1 MPETISKKEV
11 LFMPTYYVGVD
22 VSKFK
27 HTCCIIDEQGEV
39 LRNSFDFSNSKE
51 GFDSL
56 IEIFSSISQS
66 KSSFQIVM
74 EATGHYHEC
83 LFRYLIANYYSVQI
97 KNPVVIA
104 RFKQSEY
111 LDKAK
116 TDNLDALLIAQYA
129 SKHPFSPSMLK
140 SYNIERIRRI
150 SRAKYFL
157 YQDKERI
164 VNHLHR
170 YLDESFPELIPFFRK
185 REDIK
190 RYQGRNFF
198 DSKTIL
204 WFLENFPSA
213 KKFSTARSETADKL
227 RRMSRGSFSLIKFNQ
242 LRNIAKNSIGVSFIE
257 TETVIIQL
265 VRELKMI
272 QERNDELDKLLNP
285 LIDETAPNLL
295 TIPGIGYRLAGI
307 LVSEIGDA
315 SNFQTADKLV
325 KFAGLDVKVYQSGT
339 IEKHGAIRK
348 RGSPLLRYGLF
359 QAAEKTRIHCNE
371 IAEFYSKKKSEG
383 KHPICA
389 LTHTARKILR
399 ITWALLKTGQNYSKP
414 ISD

>member
-1 MPETISKKEV
+1 
-11 LFMPTYYVGVD
+11 MPTYYVGID

-27 HTCCIIDEQGEV
+27 HTCCIIDGNGEIV
-39 LRNSFDFSNSKE
+39 KKSFDFSNSKE

-56 IEIFSSISQS
+56 IEIFKSIDQS
-66 KSSFQIVM
+66 ESLFQIVM

-83 LFRYLIANYYSVQI
+83 LFRYLVANNYLVQI

-157 YQDKERI
+157 YQDKERTI
-164 VNHLHR
+164 NHLHR
-170 YLDESFPELIPFFRK
+170 YLDESFPELVPFLRK
-185 REDIK
+185 RGDIK

-198 DSKTIL
+198 DSKTTL
-204 WFLENFPSA
+204 WFVENFPSA
-213 KKFSTARSETADKL
+213 KKFSNARSETAEKL
-227 RRMSRGSFSLIKFNQ
+227 RRMSKGAFSLIKFNE
-242 LRNIAKNSIGVSFIE
+242 LRKIAKQSIGVSFQE
-257 TETVIIQL
+257 TEEIIIQL
-265 VRELKMI
+265 VQELRST
-272 QERNDELDKLLNP
+272 QERNDKLDELLIP
-285 LIDETAPNLL
+285 LIDETSPNLL
-295 TIPGIGYRLAGI
+295 TVPGIGYRLAGLLI
-307 LVSEIGDA
+307 SEIGDA
-315 SNFQTADKLV
+315 SQFPSADKIV
-325 KFAGLDVKVYQSGT
+325 KFAGLDVRVYQSGT

-348 RGSPLLRYGLF
+348 RGSPLLRYALF
-359 QAAEKTRIHCNE
+359 QAAEKARLHCPE
-371 IAEFYSKKKSEG
+371 IAEFYSKKKGEG

-399 ITWALLKTGQNYSKP
+399 IVWALLKTGQNYSQS

>member
-1 MPETISKKEV
+1 
-11 LFMPTYYVGVD
+11 MPTYFVGID

-27 HTCCIIDEQGEV
+27 HTCCIISEHGEIIKK
-39 LRNSFDFSNSKE
+39 SFDFSNSKE

-56 IEIFSSISQS
+56 IETFKSIDQS
-66 KSSFQIVM
+66 ESLYQIVM

-83 LFRYLIANYYSVQI
+83 LFRYLVANNYLVQI

-157 YQDKERI
+157 YQDKERTI
-164 VNHLHR
+164 NHLHR
-170 YLDESFPELIPFFRK
+170 YLDESFPELIPFLGK
-185 REDIK
+185 RRDIK
-190 RYQGRNFF
+190 RYQSRNFF
-198 DSKTIL
+198 DSKTTL
-204 WFLENFPSA
+204 WFVENFPSA
-213 KKFSTARSETADKL
+213 KKFSNARSETAEKL
-227 RRMSRGSFSLIKFNQ
+227 KRMSKGAFSLVKFNE
-242 LRNIAKNSIGVSFIE
+242 LRKIAKESIGVSFQE
-257 TETVIIQL
+257 TEEIIIQL
-265 VRELKMI
+265 VQELRNI
-272 QERNDELDKLLNP
+272 QERNDKLDELLIP

-295 TIPGIGYRLAGI
+295 TVPGIGYRLAGLLI
-307 LVSEIGDA
+307 SEIGDA
-315 SNFQTADKLV
+315 SQFPSADKII
-325 KFAGLDVKVYQSGT
+325 KFAGLDVRVYQSGT

-348 RGSPLLRYGLF
+348 RGSPLLRYALF
-359 QAAEKTRIHCNE
+359 QAAEKARIHCPE
-371 IAEFYSKKKSEG
+371 IAEFYSKKKGEG

-399 ITWALLKTGQNYSKP
+399 IVWALLKTGQNYSQS

>member
-1 MPETISKKEV
+1 
-11 LFMPTYYVGVD
+11 MPTYFVGID

-27 HTCCIIDEQGEV
+27 HTCCIIDGDGEIIKK
-39 LRNSFDFSNSKE
+39 SFDFSNSKE

-56 IEIFSSISQS
+56 IKIFKSIDQS
-66 KSSFQIVM
+66 ESLFQIVM

-83 LFRYLIANYYSVQI
+83 LFRYLVVNNYLAQI

-116 TDNLDALLIAQYA
+116 TDNLDALIIAQYA

-157 YQDKERI
+157 YQDKERTI
-164 VNHLHR
+164 NHLHR
-170 YLDESFPELIPFFRK
+170 YLDESFPELIPFLRK
-185 REDIK
+185 RGDIK

-198 DSKTIL
+198 DSKTNL

-213 KKFSTARSETADKL
+213 KKFSNARSETAEKL
-227 RRMSRGSFSLIKFNQ
+227 RRMSKGAFSLIKFNE
-242 LRNIAKNSIGVSFIE
+242 LRNIAKNSIGVSFQE
-257 TETVIIQL
+257 TEEIIIQL
-265 VRELKMI
+265 VHELRNI
-272 QERNDELDKLLNP
+272 QERNDRLDELLIP
-285 LIDETAPNLL
+285 LIDETSPNLL
-295 TIPGIGYRLAGI
+295 TVPGIGYRLAGLLI
-307 LVSEIGDA
+307 SEIGDA
-315 SNFQTADKLV
+315 SEFPSADKII
-325 KFAGLDVKVYQSGT
+325 KFAGLDVRVYQSGT

-348 RGSPLLRYGLF
+348 RGSPLLRYALF
-359 QAAEKTRIHCNE
+359 QAAEKARIHCPE
-371 IAEFYSKKKSEG
+371 IAEFYSKKKDEG

-399 ITWALLKTGQNYSKP
+399 IVWALLKTGQNYSQS

>member
-1 MPETISKKEV
+1 MPI
-11 LFMPTYYVGVD
+11 YVGID

-27 HTCCIIDEQGEV
+27 HTCCIIDGNGEV
-39 LRNSFDFSNSKE
+39 IKKSFDFPNSKE

-56 IEIFSSISQS
+56 IETFKLINQPESI
-66 KSSFQIVM
+66 QIVM

-83 LFRYLIANYYSVQI
+83 IFRYLVANNYQVQI

-150 SRAKYFL
+150 ARAKYFL
-157 YQDKERI
+157 YQDKERAI
-164 VNHLHR
+164 NHLHR

-185 REDIK
+185 RGDIK
-190 RYQGRNFF
+190 RYQGRSFF
-198 DSKTIL
+198 DSNTNL

-213 KKFSTARSETADKL
+213 KKFSLARSETAEKL
-227 RRMSRGSFSLIKFNQ
+227 RRMSKGAFSLVKFNE
-242 LRNIAKNSIGVSFIE
+242 LRTIAKNSIGVSFVE
-257 TETVIIQL
+257 TETIIVQL
-265 VRELKMI
+265 VKELRII
-272 QERNDELDKLLNP
+272 QERNEELDQQLEP

-295 TIPGIGYRLAGI
+295 TVPGIGYRLAGLLI
-307 LVSEIGDA
+307 GEIGDA
-315 SNFQTADKLV
+315 SQFPTADKIV
-325 KFAGLDVKVYQSGT
+325 KFAGLDVRVYQSGT
-339 IEKHGAIRK
+339 VEKHGAIRK
-348 RGSPLLRYGLF
+348 RGSPLLRYALF
-359 QAAEKTRIHCNE
+359 QAAEKARIHCPE
-371 IAEFYSKKKSEG
+371 LAEFYSKKKDEG

-399 ITWALLKTGQNYSKP
+399 IVWALLKTGQNYSQFV
-414 ISD
+414 SD

>member
-1 MPETISKKEV
+1 
-11 LFMPTYYVGVD
+11 MPTYFVGID

-27 HTCCIIDEQGEV
+27 HTCCIIDGEGEIIKK
-39 LRNSFDFSNSKE
+39 SFDFSNSKE

-56 IEIFSSISQS
+56 IEVFKSIDQS
-66 KSSFQIVM
+66 ESLYQIVM

-83 LFRYLIANYYSVQI
+83 LFRYLVANNYLVQI
-97 KNPVVIA
+97 KNPVVIV

-157 YQDKERI
+157 YQDKERTI
-164 VNHLHR
+164 NHLHR
-170 YLDESFPELIPFFRK
+170 YLDESFPELIPFLRK
-185 REDIK
+185 RGDIK
-190 RYQGRNFF
+190 RYQGRNIF
-198 DSKTIL
+198 DSKTTL
-204 WFLENFPSA
+204 WFVENFPSA
-213 KKFSTARSETADKL
+213 KKFSNARSETAEKL
-227 RRMSRGSFSLIKFNQ
+227 RRMSKGAFSLVKFNE
-242 LRNIAKNSIGVSFIE
+242 LRKIAKESIGVSFQE
-257 TETVIIQL
+257 TEEIIIQL
-265 VRELKMI
+265 VQELRNI
-272 QERNDELDKLLNP
+272 QERNDKLDELLIP

-295 TIPGIGYRLAGI
+295 TVPGIGYRLAGLLI
-307 LVSEIGDA
+307 SEIGDA
-315 SNFQTADKLV
+315 SEFPSADKII
-325 KFAGLDVKVYQSGT
+325 KFAGLDVRVYQSGT

-348 RGSPLLRYGLF
+348 RGSPLLRYALF
-359 QAAEKTRIHCNE
+359 QAAEKARIHCPE
-371 IAEFYSKKKSEG
+371 IAEFYSKKKNEG

-399 ITWALLKTGQNYSKP
+399 IVWALLKTGQNYNQLV
-414 ISD
+414 SD

>member
-1 MPETISKKEV
+1 
-11 LFMPTYYVGVD
+11 MPTYYVGID

-27 HTCCIIDEQGEV
+27 HTCCIISGDGEIV
-39 LRNSFDFSNSKE
+39 KKSFDFSNSKE

-56 IEIFSSISQS
+56 IEIFKSIDQS
-66 KSSFQIVM
+66 ELLFQIVM

-83 LFRYLIANYYSVQI
+83 LYRYLVANNYLAQI
-97 KNPVVIA
+97 KNPVVIN

-157 YQDKERI
+157 YQDKERT

-170 YLDESFPELIPFFRK
+170 YLDESFPELIPFLRK

-198 DSKTIL
+198 DSKTNL
-204 WFLENFPSA
+204 WFVENFPSA
-213 KKFSTARSETADKL
+213 KKFSNARSETAEKL
-227 RRMSRGSFSLIKFNQ
+227 RRMSKGAFSLVKFNE
-242 LRNIAKNSIGVSFIE
+242 LRKIAKESIGVSFQE
-257 TETVIIQL
+257 TEEIIIQL
-265 VRELKMI
+265 VQELRNI
-272 QERNDELDKLLNP
+272 QERNDKLDELLIP
-285 LIDETAPNLL
+285 LIDETSPNLL
-295 TIPGIGYRLAGI
+295 TVPGIGYRLAGLLI
-307 LVSEIGDA
+307 SEIGDA
-315 SNFQTADKLV
+315 SQFPSADKII
-325 KFAGLDVKVYQSGT
+325 KFAGLDVRVYQSGT

-348 RGSPLLRYGLF
+348 RGSPLLRYALF
-359 QAAEKTRIHCNE
+359 QAAEKARIHCPE
-371 IAEFYSKKKSEG
+371 IAEFYSKKKGEG

-399 ITWALLKTGQNYSKP
+399 IVWALLKTGQNYSQSIP
-414 ISD
+414 D

>member
-1 MPETISKKEV
+1 
-11 LFMPTYYVGVD
+11 MPTYYVGID

-27 HTCCIIDEQGEV
+27 HTCCIISGDGEIIKK
-39 LRNSFDFSNSKE
+39 SFDFSNSKE

-56 IEIFSSISQS
+56 IEIFKSVDQS
-66 KSSFQIVM
+66 ESLFQIVM

-83 LFRYLIANYYSVQI
+83 LFRYLVANNYQVQI

-157 YQDKERI
+157 YQDKERTI
-164 VNHLHR
+164 NHLHR
-170 YLDESFPELIPFFRK
+170 YLDESFPELIPFLRK

-198 DSKTIL
+198 DSKTTL
-204 WFLENFPSA
+204 WFVENFPSA
-213 KKFSTARSETADKL
+213 KKFSNARSETAEKL
-227 RRMSRGSFSLIKFNQ
+227 RRMSRGAFSLIKFNE
-242 LRNIAKNSIGVSFIE
+242 LRAIAKNSIGVSFQE
-257 TETVIIQL
+257 TEEIIIQL
-265 VRELKMI
+265 VHELRNI
-272 QERNDELDKLLNP
+272 QERNDRLDELLIP
-285 LIDETAPNLL
+285 LIDETSPNLL
-295 TIPGIGYRLAGI
+295 TVPGIGYRLAGLLI
-307 LVSEIGDA
+307 SEIGDA
-315 SNFQTADKLV
+315 SEFPSADKMI
-325 KFAGLDVKVYQSGT
+325 KFAGLDVRVYQSGT

-348 RGSPLLRYGLF
+348 RGSPLLRYALF
-359 QAAEKTRIHCNE
+359 QAAEKARIHCPE
-371 IAEFYSKKKSEG
+371 IAEFYSKKKGEG

-399 ITWALLKTGQNYSKP
+399 IVWALLKTGQNYSQS

>member
-1 MPETISKKEV
+1 MNYFLGIDIAKTNHVAYLINSTGDVVIRAIKFTNSNEGLHKLLTTIQDK
-11 LFMPTYYVGVD
+11 LGD
-22 VSKFK
+22 
-27 HTCCIIDEQGEV
+27 
-39 LRNSFDFSNSKE
+39 L
-51 GFDSL
+51 
-56 IEIFSSISQS
+56 SSIE
-66 KSSFQIVM
+66 VAM

-83 LFRYLIANYYSVQI
+83 LFRYLVANNYLVQI
-97 KNPVVIA
+97 KNPVVIS

-157 YQDKERI
+157 YQDKERTI
-164 VNHLHR
+164 NHLHR
-170 YLDESFPELIPFFRK
+170 YLDESFPELIPFLRK
-185 REDIK
+185 RGDIK

-198 DSKTIL
+198 DSKTTL

-213 KKFSTARSETADKL
+213 KKFSNARSETAEKL
-227 RRMSRGSFSLIKFNQ
+227 RRMSKGAFSLIKFNE
-242 LRNIAKNSIGVSFIE
+242 LRN
-257 TETVIIQL
+257 
-265 VRELKMI
+265 I
-272 QERNDELDKLLNP
+272 QERNDKLDELLIP

-295 TIPGIGYRLAGI
+295 TVPGIGYRLAGLLI
-307 LVSEIGDA
+307 SEIGDA
-315 SNFQTADKLV
+315 SQFPSADKII
-325 KFAGLDVKVYQSGT
+325 KFAGLDVRVYQSGT

-348 RGSPLLRYGLF
+348 RGSPLLRYALF
-359 QAAEKTRIHCNE
+359 QAAEKARIHCPE

-399 ITWALLKTGQNYSKP
+399 IVWALLKTGQNYSQS

>member
-1 MPETISKKEV
+1 
-11 LFMPTYYVGVD
+11 MPTYYVGID

-27 HTCCIIDEQGEV
+27 HTCCIISGDGEIIKK
-39 LRNSFDFSNSKE
+39 SFDFSNSKE

-56 IEIFSSISQS
+56 IEIFKSIDQS
-66 KSSFQIVM
+66 ESLFQIVM

-83 LFRYLIANYYSVQI
+83 LFRYLVANNYLVQI

-157 YQDKERI
+157 YQDKERTI
-164 VNHLHR
+164 NHLHR
-170 YLDESFPELIPFFRK
+170 YLDESFPELIPFLRK
-185 REDIK
+185 RGDIK
-190 RYQGRNFF
+190 RYQGRSFF
-198 DSKTIL
+198 DSKTTL

-213 KKFSTARSETADKL
+213 KKFSNARSETAEKL
-227 RRMSRGSFSLIKFNQ
+227 RRMSKGAFSLVKFNE
-242 LRNIAKNSIGVSFIE
+242 LRKMAKESIGVAYQE
-257 TETVIIQL
+257 TEEIIIQL
-265 VRELKMI
+265 VQELRNI
-272 QERNDELDKLLNP
+272 QERNDKLDELLIP

-295 TIPGIGYRLAGI
+295 TVPGIGYRLAGLLI
-307 LVSEIGDA
+307 SEIGDA
-315 SNFQTADKLV
+315 SEFPSADKII
-325 KFAGLDVKVYQSGT
+325 KFAGLDVRVYQSGT

-348 RGSPLLRYGLF
+348 RGSPLLRYALF
-359 QAAEKTRIHCNE
+359 QAAEKARIHCPE
-371 IAEFYSKKKSEG
+371 IAEFYSKKKGEG

-399 ITWALLKTGQNYSKP
+399 IVWAILKTGQNYSQS

>member
-1 MPETISKKEV
+1 
-11 LFMPTYYVGVD
+11 MPTYFVGID

-27 HTCCIIDEQGEV
+27 HTCCIIDGDGEIIKK
-39 LRNSFDFSNSKE
+39 SFDFSNSKE

-56 IEIFSSISQS
+56 IETFKSIDQS
-66 KSSFQIVM
+66 ESLFQIVM

-83 LFRYLIANYYSVQI
+83 LFRYLVANNYLVQI

-157 YQDKERI
+157 YQDKERTI
-164 VNHLHR
+164 NHLHR
-170 YLDESFPELIPFFRK
+170 YLDESFPELVPFLRK
-185 REDIK
+185 RGDIK

-198 DSKTIL
+198 DSKTTL
-204 WFLENFPSA
+204 WFVENFPSA
-213 KKFSTARSETADKL
+213 KKFSNARSETAEKL
-227 RRMSRGSFSLIKFNQ
+227 RRMSKGAFSLIKFNE
-242 LRNIAKNSIGVSFIE
+242 LRNIAKNSIGVAYQE
-257 TETVIIQL
+257 TEEIIIQL
-265 VRELKMI
+265 VQELRNI
-272 QERNDELDKLLNP
+272 QERNDRLDELLIP

-295 TIPGIGYRLAGI
+295 TVPGIGYRLAGLLI
-307 LVSEIGDA
+307 SEVGDA
-315 SNFQTADKLV
+315 SEFPSADKII
-325 KFAGLDVKVYQSGT
+325 KFAGLDVRVYQSGT

-348 RGSPLLRYGLF
+348 RGSPLLRYALF
-359 QAAEKTRIHCNE
+359 QAAEKARIHCPE
-371 IAEFYSKKKSEG
+371 IAEFYSKKKGEG

-399 ITWALLKTGQNYSKP
+399 IVWALLKTGQNYSQS

>member
-1 MPETISKKEV
+1 
-11 LFMPTYYVGVD
+11 MPTYFVGID

-27 HTCCIIDEQGEV
+27 HTCCIIDGDGEIIKK
-39 LRNSFDFSNSKE
+39 SFDFSNSKE

-56 IEIFSSISQS
+56 IETFKSIDQS
-66 KSSFQIVM
+66 ESLYQIVM

-83 LFRYLIANYYSVQI
+83 LFRYLVANNYLVQI

-157 YQDKERI
+157 YQDKERTI
-164 VNHLHR
+164 NHLHR
-170 YLDESFPELIPFFRK
+170 YLDESFPELIPFLRK

-198 DSKTIL
+198 DSKTTL
-204 WFLENFPSA
+204 WFVENFPSA
-213 KKFSTARSETADKL
+213 KKFSNARSETAEKL
-227 RRMSRGSFSLIKFNQ
+227 RRMSKGAFSLIKFNE
-242 LRNIAKNSIGVSFIE
+242 LRKIAKESIGVAYQE
-257 TETVIIQL
+257 TEEIIIQL
-265 VRELKMI
+265 VQELRNI
-272 QERNDELDKLLNP
+272 QERNDRLDQLLEP

-295 TIPGIGYRLAGI
+295 TVPGIGYRLAGLLI
-307 LVSEIGDA
+307 SEIGDA
-315 SNFQTADKLV
+315 SQFPSADKII
-325 KFAGLDVKVYQSGT
+325 KFAGLDVRVYQSGT

-348 RGSPLLRYGLF
+348 RGSPLLRYALF
-359 QAAEKTRIHCNE
+359 QAAEKARIHCPE
-371 IAEFYSKKKSEG
+371 IAEFYSKKKGEG

-399 ITWALLKTGQNYSKP
+399 IVWALLKTGQNYNQLV
-414 ISD
+414 SD

>member
-1 MPETISKKEV
+1 
-11 LFMPTYYVGVD
+11 MPTYYVGID

-27 HTCCIIDEQGEV
+27 HTCCIISGDGEIV
-39 LRNSFDFSNSKE
+39 KKSFDFPNSKE

-56 IEIFSSISQS
+56 IEIFKSIDQS
-66 KSSFQIVM
+66 SSFQIVM

-83 LFRYLIANYYSVQI
+83 LFRYLVANNYLAQI

-157 YQDKERI
+157 YQDKERTI
-164 VNHLHR
+164 NHLHR
-170 YLDESFPELIPFFRK
+170 YLDESFPELISFLRK
-185 REDIK
+185 RGDTK

-198 DSKTIL
+198 DSKTTL

-213 KKFSTARSETADKL
+213 KKFSLARSETAEKL
-227 RRMSRGSFSLIKFNQ
+227 RRMSKGAFSLVKFNE

-257 TETVIIQL
+257 TETIIIQL
-265 VRELKMI
+265 VKELRDI
-272 QERNDELDKLLNP
+272 QERNDELDKMLNP

-295 TIPGIGYRLAGI
+295 TVPGVGYRLAGLLI
-307 LVSEIGDA
+307 SEIGDA
-315 SNFQTADKLV
+315 SEFPTADKMI
-325 KFAGLDVKVYQSGT
+325 KFAGLDVRVYQSGT

-348 RGSPLLRYGLF
+348 RGSPLLRYALF
-359 QAAEKTRIHCNE
+359 QAAEKSRIHCPK
-371 IAEFYSKKKSEG
+371 IAEFYSKKKREG

-399 ITWALLKTGQNYSKP
+399 IVWALLKTGQNYSQS

>member
-1 MPETISKKEV
+1 
-11 LFMPTYYVGVD
+11 MPTYFVGID

-27 HTCCIIDEQGEV
+27 HTCCIIDGDGEIIKK
-39 LRNSFDFSNSKE
+39 SFDFSNSKK

-56 IEIFSSISQS
+56 IEIFKSIDQS
-66 KSSFQIVM
+66 ESLFQIVM

-83 LFRYLIANYYSVQI
+83 LFRYLVANNYLAQI

-116 TDNLDALLIAQYA
+116 TDKLDALIIAQYA

-157 YQDKERI
+157 YRDKERTI
-164 VNHLHR
+164 NHLHR
-170 YLDESFPELIPFFRK
+170 YLDESFPELIPFLRK
-185 REDIK
+185 RGDIK

-198 DSKTIL
+198 DSKTTL
-204 WFLENFPSA
+204 WFVENFPSA
-213 KKFSTARSETADKL
+213 KKFSNARSETADKL
-227 RRMSRGSFSLIKFNQ
+227 RRMSKGAFSLVKFNE
-242 LRNIAKNSIGVSFIE
+242 LRKIAKESIGVAFKE
-257 TETVIIQL
+257 TEEIIIQL
-265 VRELKMI
+265 VQELRNI
-272 QERNDELDKLLNP
+272 QERNDKLDELLIP

-295 TIPGIGYRLAGI
+295 TVPGIGYRLAGLLI
-307 LVSEIGDA
+307 SEIGDA
-315 SNFQTADKLV
+315 SQFPSADKLI
-325 KFAGLDVKVYQSGT
+325 KFAGLDVRVYQSGT
-339 IEKHGAIRK
+339 IERHGAIRK
-348 RGSPLLRYGLF
+348 RGSPLLRYALF
-359 QAAEKTRIHCNE
+359 QAAEKARIHCPE
-371 IAEFYSKKKSEG
+371 IAEFYSKKKGEG

-399 ITWALLKTGQNYSKP
+399 IVWALLKTGQNYSQS

>member
-1 MPETISKKEV
+1 
-11 LFMPTYYVGVD
+11 MPTYFVGID

-27 HTCCIIDEQGEV
+27 HTCCIIDGDGEIIKK
-39 LRNSFDFSNSKE
+39 SFDFSNSKE

-56 IEIFSSISQS
+56 IEVFKSIDQS
-66 KSSFQIVM
+66 ESLFQIVM

-83 LFRYLIANYYSVQI
+83 LFRYLVANNYLAQI

-157 YQDKERI
+157 YQDKERTI
-164 VNHLHR
+164 NHLHR
-170 YLDESFPELIPFFRK
+170 YLDESFPELIPFLRK

-198 DSKTIL
+198 DSKTTL
-204 WFLENFPSA
+204 WFVENFPSA
-213 KKFSTARSETADKL
+213 KKFSNARSETAEKL
-227 RRMSRGSFSLIKFNQ
+227 RRMSKGAFSLIKFNE
-242 LRNIAKNSIGVSFIE
+242 LRNIAKNSIGVSFQE
-257 TETVIIQL
+257 TEEIIIQL
-265 VRELKMI
+265 VQELRNI
-272 QERNDELDKLLNP
+272 QERNDRLDQLLEP

-295 TIPGIGYRLAGI
+295 TVPGIGYRLAGLLI
-307 LVSEIGDA
+307 SEIGDA
-315 SNFQTADKLV
+315 SQFPSADKII
-325 KFAGLDVKVYQSGT
+325 KFAGLDVRVYQSGT

-348 RGSPLLRYGLF
+348 RGSPLLRYALF
-359 QAAEKTRIHCNE
+359 QAAEKARIHCPE
-371 IAEFYSKKKSEG
+371 IAEFYSKKKGEG

-389 LTHTARKILR
+389 LTHTARKMLR
-399 ITWALLKTGQNYSKP
+399 IVWALLKTGQNYSQS

>member
-1 MPETISKKEV
+1 
-11 LFMPTYYVGVD
+11 MPTYYVGID

-27 HTCCIIDEQGEV
+27 HTCCIISEDGEV
-39 LRNSFDFSNSKE
+39 IKKSFDFSNSKE

-56 IEIFSSISQS
+56 IEIFKSIDQS
-66 KSSFQIVM
+66 EQPFQIVM
-74 EATGHYHEC
+74 ESTGHYHEC
-83 LFRYLIANYYSVQI
+83 LFRYLVANNYLAQI

-157 YQDKERI
+157 YQDKERTI
-164 VNHLHR
+164 NHLHR
-170 YLDESFPELIPFFRK
+170 YLDESFPELIPFLRK
-185 REDIK
+185 RGDIK
-190 RYQGRNFF
+190 RYQGRSFF
-198 DSKTIL
+198 DSKTTL

-213 KKFSTARSETADKL
+213 KKFSLARSETAEKL
-227 RRMSRGSFSLIKFNQ
+227 RRMSKGAFSLVKFNE

-257 TETVIIQL
+257 TETIIIRL
-265 VRELKMI
+265 VQELKQI
-272 QERNDELDKLLNP
+272 KEKNDELDNMLNP
-285 LIDETAPNLL
+285 LIDEAAPNLL
-295 TIPGIGYRLAGI
+295 TIPGVGYRLAGLLI
-307 LVSEIGDA
+307 SEIGDA
-315 SNFQTADKLV
+315 SEFPTADKMI
-325 KFAGLDVKVYQSGT
+325 KFAGLDVRVYQSGT

-348 RGSPLLRYGLF
+348 RGSPLLRYALF
-359 QAAEKTRIHCNE
+359 QAAEKARIHCPE
-371 IAEFYSKKKSEG
+371 IAEFYSKKKNEG

-399 ITWALLKTGQNYSKP
+399 IVWALLKTGQNYSQT

>member
-1 MPETISKKEV
+1 
-11 LFMPTYYVGVD
+11 MPTYFVGID

-27 HTCCIIDEQGEV
+27 HTCCIIDGDGEIIKK
-39 LRNSFDFSNSKE
+39 SFGFSNSKE

-56 IEIFSSISQS
+56 IEIFKSIDQS
-66 KSSFQIVM
+66 ESLFQIVM

-83 LFRYLIANYYSVQI
+83 LFRYLVANNYLVQI
-97 KNPVVIA
+97 KNPVVIV

-150 SRAKYFL
+150 SRAKYFF
-157 YQDKERI
+157 YQDKERTI
-164 VNHLHR
+164 NHLHR
-170 YLDESFPELIPFFRK
+170 YLDESFPELIPFLRK
-185 REDIK
+185 RGDIK

-198 DSKTIL
+198 DSKTTL
-204 WFLENFPSA
+204 WFVENFPSA
-213 KKFSTARSETADKL
+213 KKFSNARSETAEKL
-227 RRMSRGSFSLIKFNQ
+227 RIMSKGAFSLIKFNE
-242 LRNIAKNSIGVSFIE
+242 LRKIAKESIGVSFQE
-257 TETVIIQL
+257 TEEIIIQL
-265 VRELKMI
+265 VQELRSI
-272 QERNDELDKLLNP
+272 QERNDKLDELLIP

-295 TIPGIGYRLAGI
+295 TVPGIGYRLAGLLI
-307 LVSEIGDA
+307 SEIGDA
-315 SNFQTADKLV
+315 SQFPSADKII
-325 KFAGLDVKVYQSGT
+325 KFAGLDVRVYQSGT

-348 RGSPLLRYGLF
+348 RGSPLLRYALF
-359 QAAEKTRIHCNE
+359 QAAEKARIHCPE
-371 IAEFYSKKKSEG
+371 IAEFYSKKKGEG

-399 ITWALLKTGQNYSKP
+399 IVWAILKTGQNYSQS

>member
-1 MPETISKKEV
+1 
-11 LFMPTYYVGVD
+11 MPTYFVGID

-27 HTCCIIDEQGEV
+27 HTCCIIDGDGEIIKK
-39 LRNSFDFSNSKE
+39 SFDFSNSKE

-56 IEIFSSISQS
+56 IEIFKSIDQS
-66 KSSFQIVM
+66 ESSFQIVM

-83 LFRYLIANYYSVQI
+83 LFRYLVANNYLAQI

-157 YQDKERI
+157 YQDKERTI
-164 VNHLHR
+164 NHLHR
-170 YLDESFPELIPFFRK
+170 YLDESFPELIPFLRK
-185 REDIK
+185 RGDIK

-198 DSKTIL
+198 DSKTTL

-213 KKFSTARSETADKL
+213 KKFSSVRSETAEKL
-227 RRMSRGSFSLIKFNQ
+227 RRMSKGAFSLIKFNE
-242 LRNIAKNSIGVSFIE
+242 LRNIAKNSIGVAFIE
-257 TETVIIQL
+257 TETIIVQL
-265 VRELKMI
+265 VKELRNIK
-272 QERNDELDKLLNP
+272 ERNEELDQQLEP

-295 TIPGIGYRLAGI
+295 TVPGIGYRLAGLLI
-307 LVSEIGDA
+307 GEIGNA
-315 SNFQTADKLV
+315 SEFPTADKII
-325 KFAGLDVKVYQSGT
+325 KFAGLDVRVYQSGT

-348 RGSPLLRYGLF
+348 RGSPLLRYALF
-359 QAAEKTRIHCNE
+359 QAAEKARIHCPE
-371 IAEFYSKKKSEG
+371 IAEFYSKKKNEG
-383 KHPICA
+383 KHTICA

-399 ITWALLKTGQNYSKP
+399 IVWALLKTGQNYSQLV
-414 ISD
+414 SD

>member
-1 MPETISKKEV
+1 
-11 LFMPTYYVGVD
+11 MPTYFVGID

-27 HTCCIIDEQGEV
+27 HTCCIIDGDGEIIKK
-39 LRNSFDFSNSKE
+39 SFDFSNSKE

-56 IEIFSSISQS
+56 IEIFKSIDQS
-66 KSSFQIVM
+66 ESLFQIVM

-83 LFRYLIANYYSVQI
+83 LFRYLVANNYLAQI

-129 SKHPFSPSMLK
+129 SKHPFSPSILK

-157 YQDKERI
+157 YQDKERTI
-164 VNHLHR
+164 NHLHR
-170 YLDESFPELIPFFRK
+170 YLDESFPELIPFLRK
-185 REDIK
+185 RGDIK

-198 DSKTIL
+198 DSKTTL
-204 WFLENFPSA
+204 WFVENFPSA
-213 KKFSTARSETADKL
+213 KKFSNARSETAEKL
-227 RRMSRGSFSLIKFNQ
+227 RRMSKGAFSLIKFNE
-242 LRNIAKNSIGVSFIE
+242 LRNIAKKSIGVSFQE
-257 TETVIIQL
+257 TEEIIIQL
-265 VRELKMI
+265 VQELRNI
-272 QERNDELDKLLNP
+272 QERNDKLDELLIP
-285 LIDETAPNLL
+285 LIDETSPNLL
-295 TIPGIGYRLAGI
+295 TVPGIGYRLAGLLI
-307 LVSEIGDA
+307 SEIGDA
-315 SNFQTADKLV
+315 SRFSSADKII
-325 KFAGLDVKVYQSGT
+325 KFAGLDVRVYQSGT

-348 RGSPLLRYGLF
+348 RGSPLLRYALF
-359 QAAEKTRIHCNE
+359 QAAEKARIHCPE
-371 IAEFYSKKKSEG
+371 IAEFYSKKKGEG

-399 ITWALLKTGQNYSKP
+399 IVWALLKTGQNYSQS

>member
-1 MPETISKKEV
+1 
-11 LFMPTYYVGVD
+11 MPTYFVGID

-27 HTCCIIDEQGEV
+27 HTCCIIDGDGEIIKK
-39 LRNSFDFSNSKE
+39 SFDFSNSKE

-56 IEIFSSISQS
+56 IEIFKSIDQS
-66 KSSFQIVM
+66 ESLFQIVM

-83 LFRYLIANYYSVQI
+83 LFRYLVANNYLVQI
-97 KNPVVIA
+97 KNPVVIV

-157 YQDKERI
+157 YQDKERTI
-164 VNHLHR
+164 NHLHR
-170 YLDESFPELIPFFRK
+170 YLDESFPELIPFLRN
-185 REDIK
+185 RGDIK

-198 DSKTIL
+198 DSKTTL
-204 WFLENFPSA
+204 WFVENFPSA
-213 KKFSTARSETADKL
+213 KKFSNARSETAEKL
-227 RRMSRGSFSLIKFNQ
+227 RRMSKGAFSLIKFNE
-242 LRNIAKNSIGVSFIE
+242 LRNIAKNSVGVSFQE
-257 TETVIIQL
+257 TEEIIIQL
-265 VRELKMI
+265 AQELRNI
-272 QERNDELDKLLNP
+272 QERNDKLDELLTP
-285 LIDETAPNLL
+285 LIDETSPNLL
-295 TIPGIGYRLAGI
+295 TVPGIGYRLAGLLI
-307 LVSEIGDA
+307 SEIGDA
-315 SNFQTADKLV
+315 SQFPSADKII
-325 KFAGLDVKVYQSGT
+325 KFAGLDVRVYQSGT

-348 RGSPLLRYGLF
+348 RGSPLLRYALF
-359 QAAEKTRIHCNE
+359 QAAEKARIHCPE
-371 IAEFYSKKKSEG
+371 IAEFYSKKKGEG

-399 ITWALLKTGQNYSKP
+399 IVWALLKTGQNYSQT

>member
-1 MPETISKKEV
+1 
-11 LFMPTYYVGVD
+11 MPTYYVGID

-27 HTCCIIDEQGEV
+27 HTCCVISQHGEIIKK
-39 LRNSFDFSNSKE
+39 SFDFSNSKE

-56 IEIFSSISQS
+56 IEIFKSIDQS
-66 KSSFQIVM
+66 ESSFQIVM

-83 LFRYLIANYYSVQI
+83 LFRYLVANNYLAQI

-157 YQDKERI
+157 YQDKERTI
-164 VNHLHR
+164 NHLHR
-170 YLDESFPELIPFFRK
+170 YLDESFPELIPFLRK

-198 DSKTIL
+198 DSKTTL
-204 WFLENFPSA
+204 WLVENFPSA
-213 KKFSTARSETADKL
+213 KKFSNARSETAEKL
-227 RRMSRGSFSLIKFNQ
+227 RRMSKGTFSLIKFNE
-242 LRNIAKNSIGVSFIE
+242 LRNIAKNSIGVSFQE
-257 TETVIIQL
+257 TEEIIIQL
-265 VRELKMI
+265 VQELRNI
-272 QERNDELDKLLNP
+272 QERNDKLDELLIP
-285 LIDETAPNLL
+285 LIDETSPNLL
-295 TIPGIGYRLAGI
+295 TVPGIGYRLAGLLI
-307 LVSEIGDA
+307 SEIGDA
-315 SNFQTADKLV
+315 SQFPSADKII
-325 KFAGLDVKVYQSGT
+325 KFAGLDVRVYQSGT

-348 RGSPLLRYGLF
+348 RGSHLLRYALF
-359 QAAEKTRIHCNE
+359 QAAEKARIHCPE
-371 IAEFYSKKKSEG
+371 IAEFYSKKKGEG

-399 ITWALLKTGQNYSKP
+399 IVWALLKTGQNYSQF

>member
-1 MPETISKKEV
+1 
-11 LFMPTYYVGVD
+11 MPTYYVGID

-27 HTCCIIDEQGEV
+27 HTCCIISGDGEIIKK
-39 LRNSFDFSNSKE
+39 SFDFSNSKE

-56 IEIFSSISQS
+56 IEIFKSIDQS
-66 KSSFQIVM
+66 ESSFQIVM

-83 LFRYLIANYYSVQI
+83 LFRYLVANNYLAQI

-157 YQDKERI
+157 YQDKERTI
-164 VNHLHR
+164 NHLHR
-170 YLDESFPELIPFFRK
+170 YLDESFPELIPFLRK
-185 REDIK
+185 RGDIK

-198 DSKTIL
+198 DSKTTL

-213 KKFSTARSETADKL
+213 KKFSSVRSETAEKL
-227 RRMSRGSFSLIKFNQ
+227 RRMSKGAFSLIKFNE
-242 LRNIAKNSIGVSFIE
+242 LRNIAKNSIGVAFIE
-257 TETVIIQL
+257 TETIIVQL
-265 VRELKMI
+265 VKELRNIK
-272 QERNDELDKLLNP
+272 ERNEELDQQLEP

-295 TIPGIGYRLAGI
+295 TVPGIGYRLAGLLI
-307 LVSEIGDA
+307 GEIGNA
-315 SNFQTADKLV
+315 SEFPTADKII
-325 KFAGLDVKVYQSGT
+325 KFAGLDVRVYQSGT

-348 RGSPLLRYGLF
+348 RGSPLLRYALF
-359 QAAEKTRIHCNE
+359 QAAEKARIHCPE
-371 IAEFYSKKKSEG
+371 IAEFYSKKKNEG
-383 KHPICA
+383 KHTICA

-399 ITWALLKTGQNYSKP
+399 IVWALLKTGQNYSQLV
-414 ISD
+414 SD

>member
-1 MPETISKKEV
+1 
-11 LFMPTYYVGVD
+11 MPTYYVGID

-27 HTCCIIDEQGEV
+27 HTCCIISEHGEIIKK
-39 LRNSFDFSNSKE
+39 SFDFSNSKE

-56 IEIFSSISQS
+56 IEIFKSIDQTD
-66 KSSFQIVM
+66 SSFQIVM

-83 LFRYLIANYYSVQI
+83 LFRYLVANNYSVQI

-104 RFKQSEY
+104 RFKQSKY

-116 TDNLDALLIAQYA
+116 TDKLDAFLIAQYA
-129 SKHPFSPSMLK
+129 SKYPFSPSMLK

-157 YQDKERI
+157 YQDKERTI
-164 VNHLHR
+164 NHLHR
-170 YLDESFPELIPFFRK
+170 YLDESFPELIPFLRK

-198 DSKTIL
+198 DSKTTL

-213 KKFSTARSETADKL
+213 KKFSNARSETAEKL
-227 RRMSRGSFSLIKFNQ
+227 RRMSKGAFSLVKFNE
-242 LRNIAKNSIGVSFIE
+242 LRKIAKNSIGISFQE
-257 TETVIIQL
+257 TEEIIIQL
-265 VRELKMI
+265 VQELRNI
-272 QERNDELDKLLNP
+272 QERNDKLDELLIP
-285 LIDETAPNLL
+285 LIDETSSNLL
-295 TIPGIGYRLAGI
+295 TVPGIGYRLAGLLI
-307 LVSEIGDA
+307 SEIGDA
-315 SNFQTADKLV
+315 SEFPNADKII
-325 KFAGLDVKVYQSGT
+325 KFAGLDVRVYQSGT

-348 RGSPLLRYGLF
+348 RGSPLLRYALF
-359 QAAEKTRIHCNE
+359 QAAEKARIHCPE
-371 IAEFYSKKKSEG
+371 IAEFYSKKKDEG

-399 ITWALLKTGQNYSKP
+399 IVWALLKTGQNYSQS

>member
-1 MPETISKKEV
+1 
-11 LFMPTYYVGVD
+11 MPTYYVGID

-27 HTCCIIDEQGEV
+27 HTCCIISEHGEIIKK
-39 LRNSFDFSNSKE
+39 SFDFSNSKE

-56 IEIFSSISQS
+56 IEIFKSIDQTD
-66 KSSFQIVM
+66 SSFQIVM

-83 LFRYLIANYYSVQI
+83 LFRYLVANNYLAQI

-157 YQDKERI
+157 YQDKERTI
-164 VNHLHR
+164 NHLHR
-170 YLDESFPELIPFFRK
+170 YLDESFPELIPFLRK
-185 REDIK
+185 RGDIK
-190 RYQGRNFF
+190 RYQGRSFF
-198 DSKTIL
+198 DSKTTL

-213 KKFSTARSETADKL
+213 KKFSNARSETAEKL
-227 RRMSRGSFSLIKFNQ
+227 RRMSKGAFSLVKFNE
-242 LRNIAKNSIGVSFIE
+242 LRKMAKESIGVAYQE
-257 TETVIIQL
+257 TEEIIIQL
-265 VRELKMI
+265 VQELRNI
-272 QERNDELDKLLNP
+272 QERNDKLDELLIP

-295 TIPGIGYRLAGI
+295 TVPGIGYRLAGLLI
-307 LVSEIGDA
+307 SEIGDA
-315 SNFQTADKLV
+315 SEFPSADKII
-325 KFAGLDVKVYQSGT
+325 KFAGLDVRVYQSGT

-348 RGSPLLRYGLF
+348 RGSPLLRYALF
-359 QAAEKTRIHCNE
+359 QAAEKARIHCPE
-371 IAEFYSKKKSEG
+371 IAEFYSKKKGEG

-399 ITWALLKTGQNYSKP
+399 IVWAILKTGQNYSQS

>member
-1 MPETISKKEV
+1 
-11 LFMPTYYVGVD
+11 MPTYFVGID

-27 HTCCIIDEQGEV
+27 HTCCIISGDGEIV
-39 LRNSFDFSNSKE
+39 KKSFDFSNSKE

-56 IEIFSSISQS
+56 IEIFKSIDQS
-66 KSSFQIVM
+66 ESLFQIVM

-83 LFRYLIANYYSVQI
+83 LFRYLVANNYLTQI

-116 TDNLDALLIAQYA
+116 TDNLDALIIAQYA
-129 SKHPFSPSMLK
+129 SKHPFSPTMLK

-150 SRAKYFL
+150 ARAKYFL
-157 YQDKERI
+157 YQDKERTI
-164 VNHLHR
+164 NHLHR

-185 REDIK
+185 RGDIK

-198 DSKTIL
+198 DSKTTL

-213 KKFSTARSETADKL
+213 AKFSNARSETAEKL
-227 RRMSRGSFSLIKFNQ
+227 RRMSKGAFSLIKFNE
-242 LRNIAKNSIGVSFIE
+242 LRNIAKNSIGVSFQE
-257 TETVIIQL
+257 TEEIIIQL
-265 VRELKMI
+265 VQELRNI
-272 QERNDELDKLLNP
+272 QERNDKLDELLIP
-285 LIDETAPNLL
+285 LINETSPNLL
-295 TIPGIGYRLAGI
+295 TVPGIGYRLAGLLI
-307 LVSEIGDA
+307 SEIGDA
-315 SNFQTADKLV
+315 SEFPSADKII
-325 KFAGLDVKVYQSGT
+325 KFAGLDVRVYQSGT

-348 RGSPLLRYGLF
+348 RGSPLLRYALF
-359 QAAEKTRIHCNE
+359 QAAEKARIHCPE
-371 IAEFYSKKKSEG
+371 IAEFYSKKKNEG

-399 ITWALLKTGQNYSKP
+399 IVWALLKTGQNYSQS

>member
-1 MPETISKKEV
+1 
-11 LFMPTYYVGVD
+11 MPTYFVGID

-27 HTCCIIDEQGEV
+27 HTCCIIDGNGEIV
-39 LRNSFDFSNSKE
+39 KKSFDFSNSKE

-56 IEIFSSISQS
+56 IKIFKSIDQS
-66 KSSFQIVM
+66 ESLFQIVM

-83 LFRYLIANYYSVQI
+83 LFRYLVANNYLAQI

-157 YQDKERI
+157 YQDKERTI
-164 VNHLHR
+164 NHLHR
-170 YLDESFPELIPFFRK
+170 YLDESFPELIPFLRK
-185 REDIK
+185 RGDIK
-190 RYQGRNFF
+190 RYQGRSFF
-198 DSKTIL
+198 DSKTTL

-213 KKFSTARSETADKL
+213 KKFSNARSETAEKL
-227 RRMSRGSFSLIKFNQ
+227 RRMSKGAFSLVKFNE
-242 LRNIAKNSIGVSFIE
+242 LRKIAKESIGVVYQE
-257 TETVIIQL
+257 TEEIIIQL
-265 VRELKMI
+265 VQELRNI
-272 QERNDELDKLLNP
+272 QERNDKLDELLIP

-295 TIPGIGYRLAGI
+295 TVPGIGYRLAGLLI
-307 LVSEIGDA
+307 SEIGDA
-315 SNFQTADKLV
+315 SQFPSADKMI
-325 KFAGLDVKVYQSGT
+325 KFAGLDVRVYQSGT

-348 RGSPLLRYGLF
+348 RGSPLLRYALF
-359 QAAEKTRIHCNE
+359 QAAEKARIHCPE
-371 IAEFYSKKKSEG
+371 IAEFYSKKKGEG
-383 KHPICA
+383 KHSICA

-399 ITWALLKTGQNYSKP
+399 IVWALLKTGQNYSQS

>member
-1 MPETISKKEV
+1 
-11 LFMPTYYVGVD
+11 MPTYFVGID

-27 HTCCIIDEQGEV
+27 HTCCIIDGDGEIIKK
-39 LRNSFDFSNSKE
+39 SFDFSNSKE

-56 IEIFSSISQS
+56 IEIFKSIDQS
-66 KSSFQIVM
+66 ESLFQIVM

-83 LFRYLIANYYSVQI
+83 LFRYLVANNYLVQI

-157 YQDKERI
+157 YQDKERTI
-164 VNHLHR
+164 NHLHR
-170 YLDESFPELIPFFRK
+170 YLDESFPELIPFLRK

-198 DSKTIL
+198 DSKTTL
-204 WFLENFPSA
+204 WFVENFPSA
-213 KKFSTARSETADKL
+213 KKFSNARSETAEKL
-227 RRMSRGSFSLIKFNQ
+227 RRMSKGAFSLIKFNE
-242 LRNIAKNSIGVSFIE
+242 LRKIAKESIGVAYQE
-257 TETVIIQL
+257 TEEIIIQL
-265 VRELKMI
+265 VQELRNI
-272 QERNDELDKLLNP
+272 QERNDKLDELLIP
-285 LIDETAPNLL
+285 LIDETSPNLL
-295 TIPGIGYRLAGI
+295 TVPGIGYRLAGLLI
-307 LVSEIGDA
+307 SEIGDA
-315 SNFQTADKLV
+315 SQFPSADKII
-325 KFAGLDVKVYQSGT
+325 KFAGLDVRVYQSGT

-348 RGSPLLRYGLF
+348 RGSPLLRYALF
-359 QAAEKTRIHCNE
+359 QAAEKARIHCSE
-371 IAEFYSKKKSEG
+371 IAEFYSRKKGEG

-399 ITWALLKTGQNYSKP
+399 IVWAILKTGQNYSQS

>member
-1 MPETISKKEV
+1 
-11 LFMPTYYVGVD
+11 MPTYYVGID

-27 HTCCIIDEQGEV
+27 HTCCIIDGDGEIIKK
-39 LRNSFDFSNSKE
+39 SFDFSNSKE

-56 IEIFSSISQS
+56 IEIFKSIDRSSSL
-66 KSSFQIVM
+66 FQIVM

-83 LFRYLIANYYSVQI
+83 LFRYLVANNYLVQI

-157 YQDKERI
+157 YQDKERTI
-164 VNHLHR
+164 NHLHR
-170 YLDESFPELIPFFRK
+170 YLDESFPELIPFLRK
-185 REDIK
+185 RGDIK

-198 DSKTIL
+198 DSKTTL
-204 WFLENFPSA
+204 WFVENFPSA
-213 KKFSTARSETADKL
+213 KKFSNARSETAEKL
-227 RRMSRGSFSLIKFNQ
+227 RRMSKGAFSLIKFSE
-242 LRNIAKNSIGVSFIE
+242 LRKIAKESIGVSFQE
-257 TETVIIQL
+257 TEEIIIQL
-265 VRELKMI
+265 VQELRNI
-272 QERNDELDKLLNP
+272 QERNDKLDELLIP
-285 LIDETAPNLL
+285 LIDETSPNLL
-295 TIPGIGYRLAGI
+295 TVPGIGYRLAGLLI
-307 LVSEIGDA
+307 SEIGDA
-315 SNFQTADKLV
+315 SQFPSADKII
-325 KFAGLDVKVYQSGT
+325 KFAGLDVRVYQSGT

-348 RGSPLLRYGLF
+348 RGSPLLRYALF
-359 QAAEKTRIHCNE
+359 QAAEKARIHCPE
-371 IAEFYSKKKSEG
+371 IAEFYSKKNSEG

-399 ITWALLKTGQNYSKP
+399 IVWALLKTGQNYSQS